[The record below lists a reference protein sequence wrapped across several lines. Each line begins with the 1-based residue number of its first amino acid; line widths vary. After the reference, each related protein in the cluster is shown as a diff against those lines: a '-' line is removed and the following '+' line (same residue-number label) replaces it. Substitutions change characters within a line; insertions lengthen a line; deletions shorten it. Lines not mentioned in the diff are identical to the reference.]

1 MATFP
6 HHGLLCDDSM
16 QQVPAELDLASYDS
30 EIETPFLIPGFTDLW
45 SWADRQ
51 GSQGQH
57 SPVPK
62 DHQDLTGQCTD
73 SGTHNVYSQ
82 LHCWTGYP
90 LASTEPSQCVPPSG
104 PEERNFVPGSFQTLR
119 PVSSAELLAWRSQGA
134 YDAAGEVE
142 TLESSTLAGRGQTFE
157 AGASDESV
165 TSYPGA
171 EMMLDGFHTALPHHL
186 LGRQWNGTSRNNGGP
201 PDLIEY
207 GAGWDGHLSIHGG
220 PAGEYTLSE
229 HAANRSRHAPRDRC
243 RGPFVPRGRTSCGP
257 GLLEYAGNGPIQLW
271 QFLLEL
277 LLDKSCQSFISW
289 TGNGW
294 EFKLSDPD
302 EVAKRWG
309 NRKNKPKM
317 NYEKLSRGLR
327 YYYHRDIIQK
337 TSGKRYVYRF
347 ACDVQGLLG
356 KTPQE
361 IHAHLNVKP
370 RPGL

>member
-1 MATFP
+1 MVNGG
-6 HHGLLCDDSM
+6 HK
-16 QQVPAELDLASYDS
+16 PAGAAPRGSWVTYLGVNEAVQRVYPESKAEVENLWQAPSPPSASHRPARRS
-30 EIETPFLIPGFTDLW
+30 ET
-45 SWADRQ
+45 S
-51 GSQGQH
+51 
-57 SPVPK
+57 SP
-62 DHQDLTGQCTD
+62 D
-73 SGTHNVYSQ
+73 
-82 LHCWTGYP
+82 
-90 LASTEPSQCVPPSG
+90 PSKPCVPSVRRSSWRG
-104 PEERNFVPGSFQTLR
+104 DLRVP
-119 PVSSAELLAWRSQGA
+119 
-134 YDAAGEVE
+134 YHAAGEVE

-165 TSYPGA
+165 TSYPGIRRW
-171 EMMLDGFHTALPHHL
+171 
-186 LGRQWNGTSRNNGGP
+186 LGW
-201 PDLIEY
+201 
-207 GAGWDGHLSIHGG
+207 AFIHPCG

-289 TGNGW
+289 TGTAGSSN
-294 EFKLSDPD
+294 SPDPD